1 MTYPELIS
9 FCKPISIEGSAP
21 KEIGNLC
28 QDSRKVTS
36 GDVFIAVK
44 GITSD
49 GHTFIET
56 AIKNGASVVIS
67 EQEVKSRNKDI
78 AVLVVDDTRLLMGPL
93 AQQMAGNPAEKL
105 TIAGV
110 TGTNGKTT
118 VSTLIWQA
126 LTKLGQPASLLGTVE
141 KRFNKKAGESALTT
155 ADPVE
160 IAQDMKQMVQIGSK
174 YLVME
179 VSSHALEQKRTEG
192 IPFYVAVFTNLS
204 HDHLDYHET
213 MDRYASAKKIL
224 FDSMNSSGWAISNFD
239 DPLGEWITSDTSA
252 RVLGISFEKHATVHA
267 NIVRSDTKGIQV
279 DIEDLQLKTP
289 LIGTF
294 NAYNVVQALIACTAL
309 GFDGKHVAKALES
322 CTGPPGRMERVNDAE
337 NLEQEPVVIVDYAH
351 TPDALKNVSK
361 TLSDL
366 KENTQNLVI
375 VFGCGGDRDKRKRP
389 EMAKIA
395 AEFADRIIVTS
406 DNPRTEDPEAIIED
420 ILTGF
425 DDKSAVQSIPLRRDA
440 INRAISEASAA
451 DIVLIAGKGHET
463 YQEINGFRN
472 HFDDRKIAREALLD
486 RASSS
491 VKSRRGD

>member
-21 KEIGNLC
+21 KKIGMLC
-28 QDSRKVTS
+28 QDSRKVTP
-36 GDVFIAVK
+36 GDVFIAIK
-44 GITSD
+44 GLTSD
-49 GHTFIET
+49 GHTFIEA

-67 EQEVKSRNKDI
+67 EKEVKSRNNNA
-78 AVLVVDDTRLLMGPL
+78 AVLVVDNTRVLIGPL
-93 AQQMAGNPAEKL
+93 AQRMAGNPADKL

-126 LTKLGQPASLLGTVE
+126 LTKLGQPVSLLGTVE
-141 KRFNKKAGESALTT
+141 KRFNKKAGGSALTT

-160 IAQDMKQMVQIGSK
+160 IAQDMKQMVQVGSK
-174 YLVME
+174 FLVME
-179 VSSHALEQKRTEG
+179 VSSHALEQKRTDG
-192 IPFYVAVFTNLS
+192 IPFYIAVFTNLS

-213 MDRYASAKKIL
+213 MDRYASAKKKL
-224 FDSMNSSGWAISNFD
+224 FDSMNRSGWAISNFD
-239 DPLGEWITSDTSA
+239 DPLGKWITSDTSA

-267 NIVRSDTKGIQV
+267 SIVRSDTKGTQI

-294 NAYNVVQALIACTAL
+294 NAYNAVQALIACTAL
-309 GFDGKHVAKALES
+309 GFDGNHVAKALES
-322 CTGPPGRMERVNDAE
+322 CTGAPGRMERVNDAK

-366 KENTQNLVI
+366 KETTQKLVI
-375 VFGCGGDRDKRKRP
+375 VFGCGGDRDKKKRP

-395 AEFADRIIVTS
+395 AEFAGRIIVTS

-420 ILTGF
+420 ILKGF
-425 DDKSAVQSIPLRRDA
+425 DDISAVQRIPLRRDA
-440 INRAISEASAA
+440 IKHAITEASLT
-451 DIVLIAGKGHET
+451 DIILIAGKGHEA

-472 HFDDRKIAREALLD
+472 HFDDREIAREALAV
-486 RASSS
+486 RTSSS
-491 VKSRRGD
+491 TETKGGN